1 MPSQSLLQ
9 SGGGSGSH
17 SRRGTGGGGL
27 IAFQK
32 RLRTESPIEFHNYNS
47 RQPHADGFNAMMWHP
62 CHAPP

>member
-1 MPSQSLLQ
+1 
-9 SGGGSGSH
+9 
-17 SRRGTGGGGL
+17 L